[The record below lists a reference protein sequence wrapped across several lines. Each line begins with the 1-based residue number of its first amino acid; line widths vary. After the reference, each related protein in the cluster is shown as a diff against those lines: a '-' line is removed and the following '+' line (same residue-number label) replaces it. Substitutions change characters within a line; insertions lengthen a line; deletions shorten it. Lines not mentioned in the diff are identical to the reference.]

1 MAPSA
6 EAGSFGDV
14 RLSDAKTVTA
24 ALRPGHLAAIAGRA
38 MDLPEFSSHRLSAAS
53 HPPEQRWRRQAN
65 SGTGWRAIQTSA
77 LKSLP
82 PFQHKLPPLADFP
95 LAAAVAVL
103 P

>member
-38 MDLPEFSSHRLSAAS
+38 MDLPEFSSHRS
-53 HPPEQRWRRQAN
+53 
-65 SGTGWRAIQTSA
+65 
-77 LKSLP
+77 
-82 PFQHKLPPLADFP
+82 
-95 LAAAVAVL
+95 
-103 P
+103 